1 MYVRRTLGPA
11 LKRFGLQ
18 TRPGEDEEVTRFRPQ
33 LIQWLGEEGN
43 DPMVLGYAD
52 SLAKVYMYDPTA
64 IDPAMISTSV
74 TLAVQHGDRA
84 MFNECKR
91 RFETAQIPQQR
102 SLFLSA
108 LGNFRDP
115 VLVDEALSYSLS
127 GPLRP
132 NEFFYI
138 PFSVGGYAPYEDKVF
153 EWQMEHYGAITA
165 KIPPMFAS
173 YMPYM
178 AGGCSRERLA
188 KAREYFSDPA
198 RNVPGMEETLAKV
211 SDQVNDCAGM
221 RDREGAKVA
230 EYLRRFVASE
240 E

>member
-1 MYVRRTLGPA
+1 
-11 LKRFGLQ
+11 
-18 TRPGEDEEVTRFRPQ
+18 
-33 LIQWLGEEGN
+33 
-43 DPMVLGYAD
+43 LGYAD
-52 SLAKVYMYDPTA
+52 SLARVYMYDPTA
-64 IDPAMISTSV
+64 IDPALITTSV

-84 MFNECKR
+84 MFDECKM
-91 RFETAQIPQQR
+91 RFEKAEVPQQR

-115 VLVDEALSYSLS
+115 VLADEALNYSLT

-138 PFSVGGYAPYEDKVF
+138 PFSVGAFASYEDKVF
-153 EWQMEHYGAITA
+153 EWQMKNYETITA

-173 YMPYM
+173 FMPYM

-188 KAREYFSDPA
+188 KAQEYFTNPA
-198 RNVPGMEETLAKV
+198 RNVPGMEESLAKV
-211 SDQVNDCAGM
+211 TDQVNDCAGL

-230 EYLRRFVASE
+230 EYLKRFVAAE

>member
-1 MYVRRTLGPA
+1 MH
-11 LKRFGLQ
+11 
-18 TRPGEDEEVTRFRPQ
+18 
-33 LIQWLGEEGN
+33 
-43 DPMVLGYAD
+43 
-52 SLAKVYMYDPTA
+52 DPTA
-64 IDPAMISTSV
+64 IDPALIGTSV
-74 TLAVQHGDRA
+74 TLAVQDGDRA
-84 MFNECKR
+84 MFEDCKR

-102 SLFLSA
+102 SLFLAA

-115 VLVDEALSYSLS
+115 ALVDAALDYSLT

-138 PFSVGGYAPYEDKVF
+138 PFSVGDHAEYEDKVF
-153 EWQMEHYGAITA
+153 AWQMANYETITA
-165 KIPPMFAS
+165 KLPPMFTS

-178 AGGCSRERLA
+178 AGGCSRERIA
-188 KAREYFSDPA
+188 KAQEFFTEST

-211 SDQVNDCAGM
+211 SDQVNDCAGL

-230 EYLRRFVASE
+230 EYLKRFVAAE